1 MRRIALINQK
11 GGVGKTTST
20 VNLGA
25 ALAREGRRVVVVD
38 LDPQANLSLHLDVQL
53 RSGEP
58 SSYTVLL
65 GNGTVETA
73 LRDTKT
79 PGLRLLASNIDLS
92 GAELE
97 LSNAFGREMILRD
110 ALEQWEQ
117 RWRADHGEAPAD
129 YVLLDCPPSLGLLSV
144 NGLVAAQEAVIVVQ
158 TEFFALQGM
167 TKLVDVVQLLRRRLN
182 PKLEISAILPCLYDN
197 RTKLAREVLGELRAH
212 FPGKV
217 LSRAVAKNVKLAEA
231 PSYGQTIFEYA
242 PESSGASDYRDI
254 ARELIAA
261 EARDPD
267 LVTRYGTPK
276 PAFEPM
282 ATPEPVVTLKP
293 TRAPRP
299 KRAASQE
306 PKPEAKVEAQPA
318 PAPEAA
324 VETTSADAAPEAE
337 SVVATPAVA
346 MPAVAA
352 ESATREAQTRPVE
365 VDPAHA
371 VPVSDSNRH
380 SSAPTPAPTP
390 TPAPAPAESGPH
402 TGANPRAS
410 DAAAPN
416 AKPAAS
422 SGVQA
427 LPPSVV
433 LPPPLDLD
441 DLPDLP
447 PDAELL
453 PRYVDL

>member
-53 RSGEP
+53 RSGDP

-65 GNGTVETA
+65 GNGTIESA

-117 RWRADHGEAPAD
+117 RWRAEHGEAPAD

-144 NGLVAAQEAVIVVQ
+144 NGLVAAHEAVIVVQ

-182 PKLEISAILPCLYDN
+182 PKLEVSAILPCLYDN

-242 PESSGASDYRDI
+242 PESSGASDYRDV

-261 EARDPD
+261 ETRDAD
-267 LVTRYGTPK
+267 LVARYGAPK
-276 PAFEPM
+276 PAFEPL
-282 ATPEPVVTLKP
+282 AAPEPVVTLKP
-293 TRAPRP
+293 ARAPRP
-299 KRAASQE
+299 KRAA
-306 PKPEAKVEAQPA
+306 PPDTKTEAQPEA
-318 PAPEAA
+318 SLPSATPAAEE
-324 VETTSADAAPEAE
+324 VVVRDAAP
-337 SVVATPAVA
+337 V
-346 MPAVAA
+346 AVAA
-352 ESATREAQTRPVE
+352 EPVTVEPAPQKAMPRAAEAEATRPVL
-365 VDPAHA
+365 AS
-371 VPVSDSNRH
+371 VP
-380 SSAPTPAPTP
+380 SAPAPSP
-390 TPAPAPAESGPH
+390 TPAESGPH
-402 TGANPRAS
+402 TGANLGATNGAS
-410 DAAAPN
+410 SPTTSH

-422 SGVQA
+422 VGVQP
-427 LPPSVV
+427 LPLSVV

>member
-53 RSGEP
+53 RSGDP

-65 GNGTVETA
+65 GNGTIESA

-97 LSNAFGREMILRD
+97 LSNAFGREMILRE

-117 RWRADHGEAPAD
+117 RWRAEHGEAPAD

-144 NGLVAAQEAVIVVQ
+144 NGLVAAHEAVIVVQ

-182 PKLEISAILPCLYDN
+182 PKLEVSAILPCLYDN

-242 PESSGASDYRDI
+242 PESSGASDYRDV

-261 EARDPD
+261 ETRDAD
-267 LVTRYGTPK
+267 LVARYGTPK

-282 ATPEPVVTLKP
+282 APPEPVVTLKP
-293 TRAPRP
+293 ARPPRP
-299 KRAASQE
+299 KRAAPQE
-306 PKPEAKVEAQPA
+306 TKPEAQ
-318 PAPEAA
+318 PEAPLP
-324 VETTSADAAPEAE
+324 S
-337 SVVATPAVA
+337 ATPAVEEVAVRAAAPVATDPVATGPILVEPAPREA
-346 MPAVAA
+346 MPSAVETEAA
-352 ESATREAQTRPVE
+352 RPVL
-365 VDPAHA
+365 AS
-371 VPVSDSNRH
+371 VPSA
-380 SSAPTPAPTP
+380 SAPAPSPTP
-390 TPAPAPAESGPH
+390 TESEPH
-402 TGANPRAS
+402 TGANHGANNGAS
-410 DAAAPN
+410 SATPSH

-422 SGVQA
+422 GGVQP
-427 LPPSVV
+427 LPLSVV